1 MNGESVYICKRKQN
15 VDILT
20 MDSCKKV
27 KYDNTEMA
35 NFLQNFPIEESSKD
49 VGQSLMRLENDVIAI
64 RSQLE
69 RKVKKITL
77 AQIDR
82 KLDTILKILMQNG
95 LTENCANERP
105 IQLEPF

>member
-1 MNGESVYICKRKQN
+1 MTGEFVYICKRKQN

-20 MDSCKKV
+20 MDSCKKL

-49 VGQSLMRLENDVIAI
+49 VGQSLVRLENDITAI

-77 AQIDR
+77 TQIDG
-82 KLDTILKILMQNG
+82 KLDMILKIL
-95 LTENCANERP
+95 
-105 IQLEPF
+105 I

>member
-1 MNGESVYICKRKQN
+1 
-15 VDILT
+15 

-27 KYDNTEMA
+27 KYDNIEMT
-35 NFLQNFPIEESSKD
+35 NFLDNFPVEESSKD
-49 VGQSLMRLENDVIAI
+49 VGQSLVRLETDVTAI

-77 AQIDR
+77 AQIDG

-95 LTENCANERP
+95 LTENCENESQTERGLYD
-105 IQLEPF
+105 QN